1 MALIDAGLNLT
12 SSQYD
17 NDRDL
22 IMARAKEAGVESC
35 LIIGGDEDDSR
46 HALTL
51 AKQYTV
57 FATAGVHPHYAKTA
71 SPELSERLSELS
83 QAPEVVAIGECGLD
97 FNRDFSPRP
106 QQRAV
111 FATQLELANSLDMPV
126 YMHERDAHDDMLAM
140 LKEYQ
145 PKGIVHCFTGTPEQ
159 AKAYLD
165 LGLYL
170 GVTGWVC
177 DERRGSDLN
186 AALRVIP
193 LERLIIETDGPYLL
207 PRTIRPKPK
216 SRRCESA
223 HLPYVVEHLADAYQS
238 TSLEIATH
246 TSANFKRLFL

>member
-12 SSQYD
+12 SSQYE

-51 AKQYTV
+51 AKQYKV

-71 SPELSERLSELS
+71 SPSLLEHLSELS

-97 FNRDFSPRP
+97 YNRDFSPRP
-106 QQRAV
+106 KQRSV
-111 FATQLELANSLDMPV
+111 FAAQLELANSLDMPV
-126 YMHERDAHDDMLAM
+126 YLHERDAHEDMLAM
-140 LKEYQ
+140 LKEYR
-145 PKGIVHCFTGTPEQ
+145 PKGILHCFTGTPEQ
-159 AKAYLD
+159 ASAYLD

-193 LERLIIETDGPYLL
+193 LERLLVETDGPYLL

-223 HLPYVVEHLADAYQS
+223 HLPYVAEHLARVYHCSAQ
-238 TSLEIATH
+238 EIASH